1 MRHEVFFPVHASELV
16 VAQEREGPAT
26 GGACGGLTGTRT
38 GTGKKPGKI
47 GRK

>member
-1 MRHEVFFPVHASELV
+1 MRHEVFFPAHASELV
-16 VAQEREGPAT
+16 VAQERDLPP
-26 GGACGGLTGTRT
+26 GGLAGGLTGTRT